1 MNMPRLSMW
10 DVRKRND
17 FTFFDRQSKEYF
29 YVGGTAMYIH
39 KYTGPQASPDI
50 DTDIRPAGDCSQPNY
65 ASSDLPPEL
74 QIQDLFFL
82 ENRDR
87 TYDPNIY
94 ELRGIYTVNDN
105 DFDLRQFGI
114 FLSNDILFIYFHYN
128 DMLDRMGRKLMSGD
142 VLELPHIR
150 ENAFLD
156 PNTPAINKYYVIE
169 DASRAAEGFSMTWY
183 NHVWRVRAKPIQ
195 NQQEF
200 FDILNSQPTD
210 AAGNIPLDTNVGN
223 PDGTTIG
230 EAAIGPNNDQAI
242 SDAIDAQASSQI
254 PYRNYIHGHLYLF
267 PCTDTF
273 KYPPTLAFGD
283 GMIPNGTYPVG
294 RGMTFPDAPE
304 EGEYFLRTDYEP
316 YVLFQRKRNMWK
328 RIEFAWNKPWSPA
341 NRVLETFIN
350 NNNQHV
356 DSYNNPYPEKQ
367 YLSKTVAPQEDF
379 GTAYPNNDPNGDCKP

>member
-1 MNMPRLSMW
+1 MPRLSLW

-17 FTFFDRQSKEYF
+17 YKFFDRQTREFF
-29 YVGGTAMYIH
+29 YVGGTAIYVH
-39 KYTGPQASPDI
+39 KYSGPAAVN
-50 DTDIRPAGDCSQPNY
+50 DTTTEIRPEGDCSQPTY
-65 ASSDLPPEL
+65 KGSDIPPEL

-87 TYDPNIY
+87 SYDPNIY

-150 ENAFLD
+150 EDAFLD
-156 PNTPAINKYYVIE
+156 PNTPAINKYYVVE

-183 NHVWRVRAKPIQ
+183 HHVWRVRAKPIQ

-200 FDILNSQPTD
+200 YDILNSQPTD
-210 AAGNIPLDTNVGN
+210 AAGNIPLDTNIGN
-223 PDGTTIG
+223 PDGITIG
-230 EAAIGPNNDQAI
+230 EAATGGGLTEQEIAN
-242 SDAIDAQASSQI
+242 AIDAQATSQV

-283 GMIPNGTYPVG
+283 GMIPNGAYPVG
-294 RGMTFPDAPE
+294 RGMAFPPNPQ
-304 EGEYFLRTDYEP
+304 EGDYFLRTDYEP
-316 YVLFQRKRNMWK
+316 YVLFERKTNLWK
-328 RIEFAWNKPWSPA
+328 RVEYVWNKPWSPA
-341 NRVLETFIN
+341 SRVLETFIN
-350 NNNQHV
+350 NDNAHT
-356 DSYNNPYPEKQ
+356 DSYGKPYPEKQ
-367 YLSKTVAPQEDF
+367 YLSKTVPPQVDF
-379 GTAYPNNDPNGDCKP
+379 GTTYPNDDPNGECKT